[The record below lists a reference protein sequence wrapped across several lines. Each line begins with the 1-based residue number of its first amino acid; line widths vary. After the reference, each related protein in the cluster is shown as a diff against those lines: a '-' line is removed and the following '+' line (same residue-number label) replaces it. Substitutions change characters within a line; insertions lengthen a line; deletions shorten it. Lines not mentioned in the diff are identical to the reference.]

1 MLLVVIFAAM
11 IIANGIQTAGGRI
24 DVSYG
29 VIDTDAGRLT
39 YKLYTPDT
47 ATEDSAADGT

>member
-11 IIANGIQTAGGRI
+11 IIANGIQTDGGRI

-39 YKLYTPDT
+39 YRPDT
-47 ATEDSAADGT
+47 ATEDSEADGT